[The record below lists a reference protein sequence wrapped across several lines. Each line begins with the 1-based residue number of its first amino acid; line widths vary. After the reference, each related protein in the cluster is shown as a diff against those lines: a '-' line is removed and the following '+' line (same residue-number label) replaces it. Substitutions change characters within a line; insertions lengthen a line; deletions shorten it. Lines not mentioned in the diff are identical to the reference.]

1 MRRSFVIIL
10 VLILLALTATACG
23 FNLAADIT
31 PPPGWHPTAAP
42 PTPNTANLYPAIPP
56 DPVIGEQI
64 YQQECE
70 QCHGPRAMGDGPKA
84 AELGITPAALASAEE
99 VQEDAPI
106 KRFLVLTHGKEED
119 GMPPFA
125 GKLTE
130 RQRWDVL
137 AYVYTLSVSPQKLE
151 KGKSLYAQRCVAC
164 HGIDGKGK
172 NLTDQKRMANLSD
185 EEIADAIT
193 GKQHPTD
200 VYSGL
205 SKEDRL
211 VLASYIRV
219 LSFARQEALGAEAEQ
234 SQNATPTASGTQPA
248 PNQTPS
254 GTPAGATITIT
265 GTVTNGTANAKVPPG
280 IEVELQGYDDASSN
294 PNKVVDLKTKAD
306 ENGKFRF
313 ENVPNSPS
321 RLFFVSTTYEGV
333 TYGSHAIVRQH
344 DTSTLDLP
352 LVIYE
357 STTDKSALK
366 IERLHFFI
374 EPAGENAYQIIE
386 MYLIANNGDKTV
398 VAEKKGE
405 PVLSFELPAG
415 ATHLQFQSGNFKNRY
430 IQTDGGFGDTAPIYA
445 QSQMQ
450 EVFGY
455 ILPAEGKTVKISH
468 SFPLPV
474 DSAVLMA
481 PEGEVNIRGD
491 LLQDNGVQRD
501 EQGNNYHIYI
511 TPPIKQGESLQFSLS
526 RAKKGLKMPT
536 GARRNLAL
544 GLVALGLALIV
555 AAVVLTRRNRL
566 AAVEEAPSA
575 EYEDP
580 EMLMD
585 AILALDDLY
594 KQGKLDEEAYHKR
607 RAELKAR
614 LKALLDV
621 GEEQAE

>member
-211 VLASYIRV
+211 ALASYIRM

-280 IEVELQGYDDASSN
+280 IEVELQGYDDAASN

>member
-185 EEIADAIT
+185 EEIANAIT

-234 SQNATPTASGTQPA
+234 SPNATPTASGTQPA
-248 PNQTPS
+248 PKQTPS

-280 IEVELQGYDDASSN
+280 IEVELQGYDDAASN

>member
-1 MRRSFVIIL
+1 MRKKVIVIFAL
-10 VLILLALTATACG
+10 VLLALTATACG
-23 FNLAADIT
+23 FNLAGDLT
-31 PPPGWHPTAAP
+31 PPPGWHPTAVP

-56 DPVIGEQI
+56 NPVIGEQI

-84 AELGITPAALASAEE
+84 TELGITPAALASAEE
-99 VQEDAPI
+99 VQEDTPL

-211 VLASYIRV
+211 ALASYIRM

-265 GTVTNGTANAKVPPG
+265 GTVTNGTANAKVPTG

-313 ENVPNSPS
+313 ENVPNSPG

-366 IERLHFFI
+366 IERLHFFV

-386 MYLIANNGDKTV
+386 MYLIVNNGDKTV

-430 IQTDGGFGDTAPIYA
+430 IQTDNGFGDTAPIYA

-511 TPPIKQGESLQFSLS
+511 TPPIKQGESLEFSLS

-566 AAVEEAPSA
+566 TTAEKSPSA

-594 KQGKLDEEAYHKR
+594 KQGKLDDEAYHKR

-621 GEEQAE
+621 GKEQAE

>member
-1 MRRSFVIIL
+1 MRRSFVIIF

-185 EEIADAIT
+185 EEIANAIT

-211 VLASYIRV
+211 ALASYIRM

-248 PNQTPS
+248 PNWTPS

-280 IEVELQGYDDASSN
+280 IEVELQGYDDAASN

-306 ENGKFRF
+306 ENSKFRF

-566 AAVEEAPSA
+566 AAAEESPSA

>member
-1 MRRSFVIIL
+1 MRRNFVIIFAL
-10 VLILLALTATACG
+10 VLLVLTVTACG

-31 PPPGWHPTAAP
+31 PPPGWHPTAVP

-151 KGKSLYAQRCVAC
+151 KGKSLYSQRCVAC
-164 HGIDGKGK
+164 HGKNGKGK
-172 NLTDQKRMANLSD
+172 NLTDQKRMVNLSD

-205 SKEDRL
+205 SEEDRL
-211 VLASYIRV
+211 ALASYIRT
-219 LSFARQEALGAEAEQ
+219 LSFARQEALGAGAEQ
-234 SQNATPTASGTQPA
+234 SANATPTASGTQPV
-248 PNQTPS
+248 PEQTPS
-254 GTPAGATITIT
+254 GTPAAATITIT
-265 GTVTNGTANAKVPPG
+265 GTVTNGTANAKVPAG

-313 ENVPNSPS
+313 ENVPNSPG

-386 MYLIANNGDKTV
+386 MYLISNNGDKTV

-430 IQTDGGFGDTAPIYA
+430 IQTDSGFGDTAPIYA

-455 ILPAEGKTVKISH
+455 ILPAEGKSVKISH

-474 DSAVLMA
+474 DSAVLMV
-481 PEGEVNIRGD
+481 PESEVKIRGD

-501 EQGNNYHIYI
+501 EQGNSYHIYI
-511 TPPIKQGESLQFSLS
+511 TPPIKQGDSLQFSLS

-566 AAVEEAPSA
+566 AAVAESPSA
-575 EYEDP
+575 EEDP

-585 AILALDDLY
+585 AVLALDDLY

-607 RAELKAR
+607 RSELKAR

-621 GEEQAE
+621 GEEPEE

>member
-1 MRRSFVIIL
+1 
-10 VLILLALTATACG
+10 
-23 FNLAADIT
+23 
-31 PPPGWHPTAAP
+31 
-42 PTPNTANLYPAIPP
+42 
-56 DPVIGEQI
+56 
-64 YQQECE
+64 
-70 QCHGPRAMGDGPKA
+70 
-84 AELGITPAALASAEE
+84 
-99 VQEDAPI
+99 
-106 KRFLVLTHGKEED
+106 
-119 GMPPFA
+119 
-125 GKLTE
+125 
-130 RQRWDVL
+130 
-137 AYVYTLSVSPQKLE
+137 
-151 KGKSLYAQRCVAC
+151 
-164 HGIDGKGK
+164 
-172 NLTDQKRMANLSD
+172 MANLSD

-211 VLASYIRV
+211 ALASYIRM

-607 RAELKAR
+607 RAELKAH